1 MCVQRV
7 SSVQVKDG
15 EIVQLEKQLTDNVR
29 SHQDAVFE
37 KEKELSTLQA
47 QLDRVCCLSVCLF
60 VCVLTCLKNHFS
72 SSAKFLWPRLS
83 SPLATVQYIVYFL
96 WMPSCFHIM
105 GPMEQNQRQC
115 CIL

>member
-1 MCVQRV
+1 MCVQHV

-47 QLDRVCCLSVCLF
+47 QLDRVCCLSVCLS
-60 VCVLTCLKNHFS
+60 VCLCAYVSQK
-72 SSAKFLWPRLS
+72 
-83 SPLATVQYIVYFL
+83 PLFIF
-96 WMPSCFHIM
+96 
-105 GPMEQNQRQC
+105 R
-115 CIL
+115 